1 MKITCRIMERNCQ
14 CFQAMETH
22 LYIMNSTECIAANE
36 MKHKFTASNYVG
48 AVVNVNCQCQER
60 VVGWEHQNGKH
71 SEHTVMPQCF
81 VLFCFLT

>member
-22 LYIMNSTECIAANE
+22 LYIMNSTECIAANK

-71 SEHTVMPQCF
+71 SKHTVMPQCF
-81 VLFCFLT
+81 VFFFF

>member
-1 MKITCRIMERNCQ
+1 
-14 CFQAMETH
+14 
-22 LYIMNSTECIAANE
+22 MNSTECIAANK

-48 AVVNVNCQCQER
+48 AVVNVNCQWQER

-81 VLFCFLT
+81 VFFFF

>member
-14 CFQAMETH
+14 CFQVMETH
-22 LYIMNSTECIAANE
+22 LYMMNSTECIAANKT
-36 MKHKFTASNYVG
+36 KHKFTASNYVG
-48 AVVNVNCQCQER
+48 AVVNVDCQCQEK

-81 VLFCFLT
+81 VFFFLT